1 MLDRVYIFRHVFFK
15 ATPVCFSTQGNR
27 PAFLFIACCFDITL
41 KKHSIMITNT
51 WDDLILDDKTVVVSY
66 KQV

>member
-1 MLDRVYIFRHVFFK
+1 M
-15 ATPVCFSTQGNR
+15 CFSTQGNR

-51 WDDLILDDKTVVVSY
+51 WDDVILDDKTVVVSY